1 MAVYRP
7 IKEERRSSN
16 PGATK
21 ATYTS
26 RPTTRCYI
34 DSPAR
39 LRLIRYLQSALF

>member
-16 PGATK
+16 PGVTE
-21 ATYTS
+21 ATYIS
-26 RPTTRCYI
+26 RPTTRYYI

-39 LRLIRYLQSALF
+39 LRPIRYL